1 MTLEELQAR
10 KAAYLAAEIKILE
23 SQEYTIGDGVANR
36 RNRRADLE
44 QVRDELKVIDQQIEA
59 IVARTSGRR
68 RVYYGRPG

>member
-10 KAAYLAAEIKILE
+10 KALYLAAEAKILE
-23 SQEYTIGDGVANR
+23 SQEYTVGDGVANR

-68 RVYYGRPG
+68 RVYYGRPS

>member
-10 KAAYLAAEIKILE
+10 KAAYMAAELKILE
-23 SQEYTIGDGVANR
+23 SQEYKVGDGVANR
-36 RNRRADLE
+36 SNRRADLE

-59 IVARTSGRR
+59 LTARTSGRR